1 MVETEDLPWSFTV
14 TFDEKKAQKNGYTTD
29 ELYDYVNES
38 ISQYDV
44 ERLSYNKW
52 HARLGQEDQLFAQY
66 RALEE
71 LSKDPVVMKNIS
83 SITFFEEERIPFNLI
98 EILRRHNPERIYG

>member
-1 MVETEDLPWSFTV
+1 MVKTEDLPWSFTV

-29 ELYDYVNES
+29 ELYDYVDES

-52 HARLGQEDQLFAQY
+52 HARLGQKDQFFAQY
-66 RALEE
+66 RALTA
-71 LSKDPVVMKNIS
+71 LTKDSVVMKNIS
-83 SITFFEEERIPFNLI
+83 SITFSEERRTSFDLI
-98 EILRRHNPERIYG
+98 EIIKRLYPERIYD

>member
-1 MVETEDLPWSFTV
+1 MVKTEDLPWSFTV

-38 ISQYDV
+38 ITQYDV
-44 ERLSYNKW
+44 
-52 HARLGQEDQLFAQY
+52 A
-66 RALEE
+66 EE

-83 SITFFEEERIPFNLI
+83 SITFFEEERIPFDLI
-98 EILRRHNPERIYG
+98 EILRRHNPERIYD